1 MAKELIKENVIE
13 APTLFVGVGGTG
25 CRIVTRVAEMC
36 RPGEK
41 ENINFVCLDTNVND
55 LSSVAGSGSHIYT
68 VQTSNTQT
76 VGNYLDYDADALN
89 NWFPKN
95 AVLYDKTVSEGAGQV
110 RAISRLALN
119 STIKTGR
126 IRPLYD
132 AVDDLFRKSG
142 KEMKQAMR
150 AVIVSTA
157 SGGTGSG
164 ILLPLSMLIRDY
176 VRNKYPNTSL
186 IVRSLLLLPET
197 LDSVITSD
205 IERDSQRRNAYA
217 TVKELNAFMMKGSG
231 FFDIDE
237 DLQRYSNLHVDFTNP
252 GSDELK
258 SLSLLPFD
266 FCFLMDGQNAEDST
280 LVNTKQYEFQAAQ
293 ALYEQNIGPMQK
305 KAFSVED
312 NIIKEMSNPGNYGR
326 NRFGGIGAGVIRYP
340 YEEIADYIA
349 CGWALDSIGG
359 EGEAAKWAKYDNA
372 FEIKLQ
378 DARKKDLSAT
388 EMPKREDVYV
398 DKMKTA
404 SDNFSKDLRN
414 KFITSAPA
422 RIDAYFSALS
432 DHMHDALM
440 QNNAIKNAS
449 DAANSLATE
458 IDYQHTEGE
467 RGRAVD
473 NLGLLRN
480 YEATMRR
487 NAEKIAENVAEAAFM
502 NEGKTINEKK
512 PYTIESTLK
521 NNFGDICHPNATR
534 YMLYV
539 MKKQFAEKIQTAE
552 NRLNNEV
559 LPNLENYAPDAD
571 DKSMFDV
578 KFNGKKKERNID
590 ELCAAEKTGDAN
602 PNILEKLGGYDKI
615 YEKLNEYFPDYFD
628 TITNY
633 GYLTAELAAY
643 KFGYEYVSDLSKMFE
658 RFYRTF
664 GEKVGA
670 LVRKQEDLVESLK
683 FRKGDSVLNVC
694 ASREILEE
702 LARSTRKQSESGSM
716 LEPELNGSIFDAIKA
731 NVIFDREIRSADIVE
746 DDRRIDV
753 FDEILLKY
761 FQKAVR
767 RDCESIDMNVIHA
780 IAMENRLK
788 GRIKMREEDE
798 ADATMFDNVTPE
810 DNLHYIRKII
820 AMGERLS
827 APGIQRITN
836 EEPREIKLCAYN
848 KSLCD
853 MRDYRIDELI
863 TKIDTVAADTVSRY
877 DLHFFNALYNLTPDK
892 LNKFASPATT
902 ETRDKNAGLYQ
913 RAYMSYARHIGPDS
927 TKNIMI
933 STHIDKRWDS
943 ISVMPEIDFDFQN
956 RQVMKIHQA
965 MIYGLIYDAIKYVN
979 LSNAASGKR
988 VYKYENSDERMVEM
1002 IVSNGTLCD
1011 EFYEILDA
1019 LYISSSIVE
1028 DLEIIK
1034 SKRRAKDEVRHS
1046 NYSATA
1052 FARAVKNFTLSKQ
1065 HEGPASL
1072 FEIPLAYYESL
1083 PNSQRFEAEITALVE
1098 AIVEM
1103 LNDELLRWERPSD
1116 ARFILCNVLKE
1127 QFALLMQNY
1136 KNPDAKYQ
1144 RVKAVDNLVISTVF
1158 RKIRE
1163 TLGKTPEPDDY
1174 EETLDMLS
1182 KLMRE

>member
-280 LVNTKQYEFQAAQ
+280 LVNAKQYEFQAAQ

-326 NRFGGIGAGVIRYP
+326 NRFGGIGAGVICYP

-788 GRIKMREEDE
+788 ARIKMREEDE
-798 ADATMFDNVTPE
+798 AGATMFDNVTPE

-979 LSNAASGKR
+979 LSNATSGKR

-1052 FARAVKNFTLSKQ
+1052 FARAVKNFTLSRQ

-1098 AIVEM
+1098 AVVEM